1 MRLHGDSFRLEY
13 RAGQLDTMKG
23 LYLCTRALM
32 GLAALAFVVTPT
44 LAVADD
50 FRLFTET
57 VRVPDLGQVTN
68 YVLATEGRRF
78 VFVPPP
84 KWSVKSDSENKTVHL
99 LPEDLR
105 AGINF
110 KIKLEQNSE
119 KPELKPEQ
127 LREEILE
134 RYPGAAITNEFK
146 CYISGAEGIVFDVRR
161 LVQQKTMVSSR
172 IAFVAF
178 GGGRVEFEL
187 TANAE
192 RIADYH
198 FVFGALLSS
207 FRIGPSATKPPIS
220 GQAGGIEMMNGTK
233 PYGASAE
240 RKEDFPEWCGRRA
253 AILAAGSA
261 GILACRTLGRQGC
274 RPNRQAGSLP
284 YVPLPFDRRPHFE
297 VFARQV
303 VAVQSDGVRL
313 RTSRLTRALP
323 PSQNCGGWTLAPPK
337 MQIEIPGAWTA
348 CNPPG
353 CRYNG

>member
-1 MRLHGDSFRLEY
+1 
-13 RAGQLDTMKG
+13 MKG

-57 VRVPDLGQVTN
+57 VRVPDLGQATN
-68 YVLATEGRRF
+68 YVLITEGRRF

-84 KWSVKSDSENKTVHL
+84 KWSVKSDSENKTIQL

-146 CYISGAEGIVFDVRR
+146 CYSSRAEGIVFDVRR
-161 LVQQKTMVSSR
+161 LLEQKTMVSSR

-207 FRIGPSATKPPIS
+207 FRIEPAATKSVIS
-220 GQAGGIEMMNGTK
+220 GQAGGLK
-233 PYGASAE
+233 
-240 RKEDFPEWCGRRA
+240 
-253 AILAAGSA
+253 
-261 GILACRTLGRQGC
+261 
-274 RPNRQAGSLP
+274 
-284 YVPLPFDRRPHFE
+284 
-297 VFARQV
+297 
-303 VAVQSDGVRL
+303 
-313 RTSRLTRALP
+313 
-323 PSQNCGGWTLAPPK
+323 
-337 MQIEIPGAWTA
+337 
-348 CNPPG
+348 
-353 CRYNG
+353 